1 MVISF
6 QNALALF
13 NSPVLFKWSFGVWTV
28 DQVGSRW
35 GGEKCSWTS
44 WKCSKEQRLE
54 LGTLQAK
61 GWTLI
66 RATYPHASH
75 MALECV
81 SISRAIWRNR
91 ESDEGVDLS
100 TLDGWATIHLQVK
113 RSENVLMTEFLEVS
127 SWYTN
132 SRHVT
137 VAVPAHYSGKT
148 TMLETSLIE
157 RQLRKWIL
165 HFFKI

>member
-1 MVISF
+1 
-6 QNALALF
+6 
-13 NSPVLFKWSFGVWTV
+13 
-28 DQVGSRW
+28 
-35 GGEKCSWTS
+35 
-44 WKCSKEQRLE
+44 
-54 LGTLQAK
+54 
-61 GWTLI
+61 
-66 RATYPHASH
+66 

-132 SRHVT
+132 SWHVT